1 MPTNAPLTI
10 GELAERAGVTV
21 KTVRF
26 YSDRGLLPASGR
38 STGGHRRYGP
48 EALDRLRL
56 IRSLREL
63 GLPLPEVR
71 WILHSQDDGPTA
83 GTNADARTDEG
94 GTNEG
99 GTNEGGTNEGGT
111 NEGGTNGD
119 GTNGDGRDDA
129 RTDDALKAA
138 ITGQLQKVGS
148 QLSALRWQEA
158 SLRLLRDCEAGERTE
173 RLRLVGAVAVPP
185 STAPMARFWRY
196 WLPPRLP
203 ARVVSA
209 FLDQAVPHLPD
220 DPTPAQVW
228 AFARMHA
235 LVSGSCSG
243 SARPQPAVHLPDRGY
258 RPAVLYDGLGEAYA
272 LASAELRAGRPPR
285 AGEALDCF
293 VSVYAVS
300 RGTRDTP
307 AFRRLLRRQ
316 LAADPRFDV
325 YWQLTAELSTPPGA
339 PPEPNPGSAHDWLCT
354 ALNAGTTRPAG

>member
-1 MPTNAPLTI
+1 MPPDAMLTI

-26 YSDRGLLPASGR
+26 YSDRGLLPESGR
-38 STGGHRRYGP
+38 SAGGHRRYGP

-56 IRSLREL
+56 IRSLR
-63 GLPLPEVR
+63 GLDLSVSEVGR
-71 WILHSQDDGPTA
+71 VLAGHDGDGP
-83 GTNADARTDEG
+83 
-94 GTNEG
+94 
-99 GTNEGGTNEGGT
+99 
-111 NEGGTNGD
+111 
-119 GTNGDGRDDA
+119 DDVLE
-129 RTDDALKAA
+129 DV
-138 ITGQLQKVGS
+138 ITGRLQVLGPQLA
-148 QLSALRWQEA
+148 ALRWREA
-158 SLRLLRDCEAGERTE
+158 SLRLLRDCDPGERAE
-173 RLRLVGAVAVPP
+173 RLRLVGALSVPP
-185 STAPMARFWRY
+185 STASMARFWRY

-235 LVSGSCSG
+235 LVSGNCSG
-243 SARPQPAVHLPDRGY
+243 SVRPQPAVHLPDRGY

-285 AGEALDCF
+285 TGEVLDCF
-293 VSVYAVS
+293 VSVYAMS

-307 AFRRLLRRQ
+307 AFRRLLGRQ
-316 LAADPRFDV
+316 LAADPRIDE

-339 PPEPNPGSAHDWLCT
+339 PPEPNPGSAHDWLCA
-354 ALNAGTTRPAG
+354 ALDVGTERPSD

>member
-1 MPTNAPLTI
+1 MSPDATLTI

-26 YSDRGLLPASGR
+26 YSDHGLLPESGR
-38 STGGHRRYGP
+38 SAGGHRRYGP

-56 IRSLREL
+56 IRSLRAL
-63 GLPLPEVR
+63 DLPVSEVGR
-71 WILHSQDDGPTA
+71 VLEGQDG
-83 GTNADARTDEG
+83 DAP
-94 GTNEG
+94 
-99 GTNEGGTNEGGT
+99 
-111 NEGGTNGD
+111 
-119 GTNGDGRDDA
+119 DDVLE
-129 RTDDALKAA
+129 DV
-138 ITGQLQKVGS
+138 ITGRLQVLGPQLA
-148 QLSALRWQEA
+148 ALRWREA
-158 SLRLLRDCEAGERTE
+158 SLRLLRDCDSGERAE
-173 RLRLVGAVAVPP
+173 RLRLIGALSVPP
-185 STAPMARFWRY
+185 GTASMARFWRY

-243 SARPQPAVHLPDRGY
+243 SVRPQPAVHLPDRGY

-285 AGEALDCF
+285 VGEALDCF
-293 VSVYAVS
+293 VSVYAMS

-307 AFRRLLRRQ
+307 AFRRLLGRQ
-316 LAADPRFDV
+316 LAADPRIDV

-339 PPEPNPGSAHDWLCT
+339 PPEPNPGSAHDWLCA
-354 ALNAGTTRPAG
+354 ALDAGTARSAD